1 MPEECKDKFPYCVYI
16 ERNSEISAENEGLK
30 NVIQKMEEE
39 LRVLK
44 LDKKDLQDLIIKL
57 NMRMYLDY

>member
-44 LDKKDLQDLIIKL
+44 SDKKDLQDLIIKL
-57 NMRMYLDY
+57 NMRMYLGY